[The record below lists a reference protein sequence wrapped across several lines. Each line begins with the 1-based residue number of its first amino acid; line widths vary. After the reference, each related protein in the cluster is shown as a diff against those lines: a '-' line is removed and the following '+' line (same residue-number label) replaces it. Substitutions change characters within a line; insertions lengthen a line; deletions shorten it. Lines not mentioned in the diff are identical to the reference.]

1 MAFPNYKTIRQ
12 IGKGGMS
19 TVYLARETAG
29 NHLVAIKVLRTSSTT
44 DTAYIRRFF
53 REARITAQLNHPHII
68 RVLESN
74 FDQRDGH
81 FYIVTEYVSGGSF
94 RTLLQTAGGELG
106 QKLSILHKVLSA
118 LQYAHEKGII
128 HRDLKPSNIL
138 LTKKLEPKLC
148 DFGIATALWGQES
161 RLTRT
166 SEIMGTMDYIAPEQK
181 ESSRNVDHRADLYS
195 MGVILYQAITGQR
208 PQGAFA
214 PPRKLYP
221 AIPDQLDHIVM
232 KCLQPHPVDRYKSAR
247 NLADALSP
255 VIDEIKTKGIAP
267 VLLRSLTARDSAVDT
282 SESVTEVRSPAEEK
296 KQDKRDKRDKR
307 DKQDK
312 QEMDKP
318 DDNDAPENL
327 QRLLDTLENGSIAE
341 KLAAKPRFLSI
352 LNDGH
357 EERLIELLPDAQG
370 FLKETLI
377 EACGRLKSKKSCPHL
392 IEFLTDPYYNRMSAA
407 AIGDIGCAEAEEK
420 LFKILLEHGSNS
432 HIALLPLGKLN
443 SVKSVDLIS
452 QYLTDR
458 LSWVRQLAVDALGMI
473 KDPEGTS
480 TDKIIKQ
487 METVSTNDGDA
498 AIRANAK
505 KILWRLKK

>member
-1 MAFPNYKTIRQ
+1 MAFPNYVTIRQ

-19 TVYLARETAG
+19 TVYLARELSG
-29 NHLVAIKVLRTSSTT
+29 HHLVAIKILRTTSTT
-44 DTAYIRRFF
+44 DSAYIHRFF
-53 REARITAQLNHPHII
+53 REARITAQLDHPHII

-74 FDQRDGH
+74 FDQKDGH

-94 RTLLQTAGGELG
+94 RTLLQTPGGELG
-106 QKLSILHKVLSA
+106 QKLSILQKVLAA

-128 HRDLKPSNIL
+128 HRDIKPSNIL

-181 ESSRNVDHRADLYS
+181 ENSRNVDHRADLYS

-214 PPRKLYP
+214 PPKRLYP
-221 AIPDQLDHIVM
+221 AIPDSLDHIVM

-247 NLADALSP
+247 NLSDALQP

-267 VLLRSLTARDSAVDT
+267 VLLRNLDSRDSAVDT
-282 SESVTEVRSPAEEK
+282 SESVTEIRPSANIQLAKAQPSQEDPAETF
-296 KQDKRDKRDKR
+296 QH
-307 DKQDK
+307 
-312 QEMDKP
+312 
-318 DDNDAPENL
+318 
-327 QRLLDTLENGSIAE
+327 LLNKLENGTIAE

-352 LNDGH
+352 LSDH
-357 EERLIELLPDAQG
+357 HQEQLIQLLPAAEG

-377 EACGRLKSKKSCPHL
+377 EACGRLKSKNSCPYL
-392 IEFLTDPYYNRMSAA
+392 IEFLTDPYYNRMAAA
-407 AIGDIGCAEAEEK
+407 AIGDIGCTEAEEK
-420 LFKILLEHGSNS
+420 LFKILLAHSSNS

-443 SVKSVDLIS
+443 SLKSIDIIS
-452 QYLTDR
+452 QYLTDK
-458 LSWVRQLAVDALGMI
+458 LSWVRELAVDTLAML
-473 KDPEGTS
+473 KDTDPEGQNNE
-480 TDKIIKQ
+480 KIIHY
-487 METVSTNDGDA
+487 METLSVNDSNA
-498 AIRANAK
+498 AIRAKAK